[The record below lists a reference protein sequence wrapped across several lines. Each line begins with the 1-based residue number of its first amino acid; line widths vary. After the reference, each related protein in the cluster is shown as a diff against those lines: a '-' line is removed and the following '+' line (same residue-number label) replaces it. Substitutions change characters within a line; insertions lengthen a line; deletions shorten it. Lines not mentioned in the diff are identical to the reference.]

1 MNRCCK
7 YCFPPKRH
15 LGCHS
20 TCPEYLEEKKD
31 LDRRNKL
38 RQKKLKEE
46 NDVLEF
52 LLDYKKKTINKRIKN
67 YYR

>member
-1 MNRCCK
+1 MSRCCK
-7 YCFPPKRH
+7 CCVPPKRH
-15 LGCHS
+15 IGCHS
-20 TCPEYLEEKKD
+20 NCPEYLEEKKN
-31 LDRRNKL
+31 LDRLNKL

-52 LLDYKKKTINKRIKN
+52 LLDSKKKTINKRIKN